1 MGLRVR
7 VCETTDVAPGE
18 AKGFEV
24 AGVTIPILVTNIDG
38 RFLATTSMCPH
49 EDVSLLSAKRKGT
62 RIFCPGHGYEFDLE
76 QGACKHDPQL
86 TLRCY
91 RVTVIDGALFVDLI

>member
-7 VCETTDVAPGE
+7 VCATSDVAEGE
-18 AKGFEV
+18 SKGFEV
-24 AGVTIPILVTNIDG
+24 AGAAIPILVTNIDG

-49 EDVSLLSAKRKGT
+49 EDVSLLRAKRKGT
-62 RIFCPGHGYEFDLE
+62 RIFCPGHGYEFDLDH
-76 QGACKHDPQL
+76 GACKHDPRL

-91 RVTVIDGALFVDLI
+91 RVSIVGDELFVDLI